1 MGAGLSER
9 AIRSSLTGAWGLPL
23 RVFEEIGSTNGE
35 ALEWARAGGP
45 EGAGVVADH
54 QVEGRGRRG
63 RTWMS
68 APGTALQFSVILRPV
83 TSGGMGLLPVVA
95 GLACA
100 EGIGACCELDVDI
113 KWPNDVTVEGRKLAG
128 ILVETQLEGAEV
140 RACVAGIGV
149 NCHWGEG
156 DFPPELSARA
166 SSIDI
171 ERRRRGVSSAWRRA
185 DLLAAILSCFED
197 HYRRLNE
204 DGGPALVVERAAARS
219 NVLGHSVRVRF
230 AGGSDIEGRAVALAP
245 SGGLVVA
252 TQEGEVVVEVGE
264 VERLRSK

>member
-1 MGAGLSER
+1 MRAALSEQ
-9 AIRSSLTGAWGLPL
+9 AIRSSLTGGWGLPL
-23 RVFEEIGSTNGE
+23 RFFEEIGSTNSE
-35 ALEWARAGGP
+35 ALLWARAGGP
-45 EGAGVVADH
+45 EGAVVVADH

-83 TSGGMGLLPVVA
+83 TRGGTGLLPIVA

-100 EGIGACCELDVDI
+100 DGIRACCELDVAI

-140 RACVAGIGV
+140 RACAAGIGV
-149 NCHWGEG
+149 NCHWAAGEL
-156 DFPPELSARA
+156 PPELRAHA

-171 ERRRRGVSSAWRRA
+171 ERRRRGLGSAWRRA
-185 DLLAAILSCFED
+185 DLLAAILKCFED

-204 DGGPALVVERAAARS
+204 DEGPAGIVEQAAARS
-219 NVLGHSVRVRF
+219 SVLGHLVRVRF
-230 AGGSDIEGRAVALAP
+230 AGGSDVEGRAVALAP
-245 SGGLVVA
+245 TGGLVLA
-252 TQEGEVVVEVGE
+252 TEDGEVVVEVGE